1 MSARVHPMK
10 TPALSVPES
19 VLKTAKHLVRDG
31 KPQTVTAAA
40 AQATFAE
47 VLDSAVNNPVT
58 VTRDGKPAAIVLS
71 ARHYREWLRVLAA
84 VMEEMED
91 REWAQKAR
99 EAEAEGFA
107 TPEESEALMRDLRE
121 KYGD

>member
-1 MSARVHPMK
+1 MK

-19 VLKTAKHLVRDG
+19 VLKTARHLARGG

-40 AQATFAE
+40 AQETFAE
-47 VLDSAVNNPVT
+47 VLDTAINNPVT
-58 VTRDGKPAAIVLS
+58 VTRNGKPAAIVLS
-71 ARHYREWLRVLAA
+71 ARRYREWLQVLAA
-84 VMEEMED
+84 VMEEMEE

-99 EAEAEGFA
+99 EAEKEGLA
-107 TPEESEALMRDLRE
+107 TPEESEALMRDLRQ